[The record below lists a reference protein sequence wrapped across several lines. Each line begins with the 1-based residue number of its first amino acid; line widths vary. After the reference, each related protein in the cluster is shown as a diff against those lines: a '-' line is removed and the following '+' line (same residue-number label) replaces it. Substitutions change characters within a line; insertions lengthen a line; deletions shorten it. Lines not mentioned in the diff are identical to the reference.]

1 MSLEQRLCTARGK
14 RNCQRRTR
22 QSHEHSG
29 TPFSSCSA
37 PTSADRLRR
46 VTTAGDSGAQGVR
59 WDLTPLAPSEEA
71 MKERLEA
78 AVADAAAFVERW
90 PVRSLETIE
99 PTSLR
104 ALLRELADIR
114 AARFEAR
121 HWAFMLTK
129 TDSENP
135 AVLDIRAWVDIC
147 SPRLEDAIRHFELAW
162 MALPDDRARSLAEDE
177 AVARDRQYL
186 LGVRRFRPFMLS
198 PAEEHV
204 LSARDASAV
213 TAWQTLRD
221 RTLGSLSA
229 RFDDGSGERE
239 WPLSEL
245 ESARRAHP
253 DRDVRRRAQETTTAL
268 FEPALPV
275 IAHCYDSLVADRL
288 AVDRL
293 RGHDDPMEQANLEN
307 EIDADVVEALLA
319 ASEAHVEIAHRWF
332 RRKAALLG
340 LERLDAVDLQ
350 AAAVEEPLLPW
361 DEANRLVVDMFGAV
375 TPALGTEAERFFSE
389 NRIDA
394 EPRRGKPSM
403 AFCVW
408 PSTRVPGFVFVN
420 WTGQL
425 RDLVMLTH
433 ELGHGTNW
441 GLAARTQTDN
451 SLKQGIALAEVPS
464 TFAELLLVEHLLS
477 TDEDLGRA
485 LLARELDQAVMAAYM
500 SAAFARFEQ
509 AAYALRAQGEALNA
523 DRLNALCEAAVAKVW
538 GDAVTDELGSGKLW
552 WASPPHFVLARFYH
566 YAYTF
571 AFLLAAG
578 LVARSREP
586 GFAEHYERFLTA
598 GGSAAP
604 AELLAGVG
612 VDLGDPEIWNDGFTV
627 LEGLVE
633 RMG

>member
-1 MSLEQRLCTARGK
+1 VATAV
-14 RNCQRRTR
+14 
-22 QSHEHSG
+22 E
-29 TPFSSCSA
+29 
-37 PTSADRLRR
+37 
-46 VTTAGDSGAQGVR
+46 SGAQGVR

-71 MKERLEA
+71 MKERLEG

-90 PVRSLETIE
+90 SAKSLESIE

-114 AARFEAR
+114 AARYEAEQ
-121 HWAFMLTK
+121 WAFMLTM

-135 AVLDIRAWVDIC
+135 AVLDIRAWVDIRL
-147 SPRLEDAIRHFELAW
+147 PRLDDAIRYFELAW
-162 MALPDDRARSLAEDE
+162 MALADDRVRSLAEDE
-177 AVARDRQYL
+177 AVARDRHYL

-198 PAEEHV
+198 PAEERA
-204 LSARDASAV
+204 LAARDASAV
-213 TAWQTLRD
+213 TAWQTLRVG
-221 RTLGSLSA
+221 TLAPLSA
-229 RFDDGSGERE
+229 RFDDGTGERE

-268 FEPALPV
+268 FEPVLPV

-288 AVDRL
+288 AVDHL
-293 RGHDDPMEQANLEN
+293 RGHDDPIDHRNLEN
-307 EIDADVVEALLA
+307 EIDAGVVEALLA

-332 RRKAALLG
+332 RRKATLLG

-350 AAAVEEPLLPW
+350 AAAVEGQLLLPW
-361 DEANRLVVDMFGAV
+361 DEARRLVVDMFGGV

-394 EPRRGKPSM
+394 EPRRGKPGG
-403 AFCVW
+403 AFCLW

-425 RDLVMLTH
+425 RDLVVLAH
-433 ELGHGTNW
+433 ELGHGTNSA
-441 GLAARTQTDN
+441 LAVQAQTDN
-451 SLKQGIALAEVPS
+451 SVKQGIAIAEVPS

-485 LLARELDQAVMAAYM
+485 LLARELDGAVTVAYM
-500 SAAFARFEQ
+500 SVAFARFEQ
-509 AAYALRAQGEALNA
+509 AAYAHRAEGQALSA
-523 DRLNALCEAAVAKVW
+523 DRLNALCEAALAKVW
-538 GDAVTDELGSGKLW
+538 GDAVTDELGCGRLY
-552 WASPPHFVLARFYH
+552 WASLPHFVHERFYT

-586 GFAEHYERFLTA
+586 GFAKRYERFLTA
-598 GGSAAP
+598 GGSASP
-604 AELLAGVG
+604 EERLAIVG
-612 VDLGDPEIWNDGFTV
+612 VDLGDPEIWNDGFAA
-627 LEGLVE
+627 LEGFIE
-633 RMG
+633 RMC

>member
-1 MSLEQRLCTARGK
+1 
-14 RNCQRRTR
+14 
-22 QSHEHSG
+22 
-29 TPFSSCSA
+29 
-37 PTSADRLRR
+37 
-46 VTTAGDSGAQGVR
+46 VTTAVESGAHGVR

-71 MKERLEA
+71 MKVRLEA

-90 PVRSLETIE
+90 SAESLQTIE
-99 PTSLR
+99 PTSLQ

-114 AARFEAR
+114 AARYEAR
-121 HWAFMLTK
+121 YWAFMLTN

-135 AVLDIRAWVDIC
+135 AVLDIRAWVDNG
-147 SPRLEDAIRHFELAW
+147 SPRLDDAIRHFELAW

-177 AVARDRQYL
+177 AVARDRHYL

-198 PAEEHV
+198 PAEERA
-204 LSARDASAV
+204 LSARDASAG
-213 TAWQTLRD
+213 TAWQTLRN
-221 RTLGSLSA
+221 RTLGSLAA
-229 RFDDGSGERE
+229 RFDDGTGERE

-268 FEPALPV
+268 FEPVLPV

-288 AVDRL
+288 AVDHL
-293 RGHDDPMEQANLEN
+293 RGHNNPIDQTNLEN
-307 EIDADVVEALLA
+307 RIDGGVVEALLA

-332 RRKAALLG
+332 RRKASLLG

-350 AAAVEEPLLPW
+350 AAAAVEGQLLPW
-361 DEANRLVVDMFGAV
+361 DEARRLVVDMFWGV
-375 TPALGTEAERFFSE
+375 TPALGAEAERFFSE

-394 EPRRGKPSM
+394 EPRRGKPSG

-408 PSTRVPGFVFVN
+408 PSTRVPGFVCVN

-433 ELGHGTNW
+433 ELGHGTNY
-441 GLAARTQTDN
+441 GLAAQAQTDN
-451 SLKQGIALAEVPS
+451 SLRQGIALAEVPS

-485 LLARELDQAVMAAYM
+485 LLARELDQAVITVYM

-509 AAYALRAQGEALNA
+509 GAYALRAEGQALNA
-523 DRLNALCEAAVAKVW
+523 DRLDALCEAALAKVW

-552 WASPPHFVLARFYH
+552 WASSPHFVHERFYT

-578 LVARSREP
+578 LVARSREH
-586 GFAEHYERFLTA
+586 GFAERYERFLTSD
-598 GGSAAP
+598 GSASP
-604 AELLAGVG
+604 DERLAVVG
-612 VDLGDPEIWNDGFTV
+612 VDLGDPEIWNDGFVV
-627 LEGLVE
+627 LEGFVE
-633 RMG
+633 RMC

>member
-1 MSLEQRLCTARGK
+1 
-14 RNCQRRTR
+14 
-22 QSHEHSG
+22 
-29 TPFSSCSA
+29 
-37 PTSADRLRR
+37 
-46 VTTAGDSGAQGVR
+46 VTTAVDSGAQGVR
-59 WDLTPLAPSEEA
+59 WDLTPLAPSEEV

-90 PVRSLETIE
+90 SAESLGTIE
-99 PTSLR
+99 PAGLR

-114 AARFEAR
+114 AARSEAR
-121 HWAFMLTK
+121 QWAFMLTK

-135 AVLDIRAWVDIC
+135 AVLDIRAWVDIR
-147 SPRLEDAIRHFELAW
+147 SPRLDEAIRHFELAW
-162 MALPDDRARSLAEDE
+162 MALPDDRARALAEDE
-177 AVARDRQYL
+177 ALARDRHYL

-198 PAEEHV
+198 QAEERV

-245 ESARRAHP
+245 ESARRSHP

-268 FEPALPV
+268 FEPVLPV
-275 IAHCYDSLVADRL
+275 LAHCYDSLVADRL

-307 EIDADVVEALLA
+307 EIDAGVVEALLA

-350 AAAVEEPLLPW
+350 AATVEEELLPW
-361 DEANRLVVDMFGAV
+361 DDARRLVVDMFGGV

-441 GLAARTQTDN
+441 GLAAQAQTDN

-477 TDEDLGRA
+477 TDENLGRA
-485 LLARELDQAVMAAYM
+485 LLARELDQAVGVAYTAA
-500 SAAFARFEQ
+500 AHARFEQ
-509 AAYALRAQGEALNA
+509 AAYALRAEGQALNA
-523 DRLNALCEAAVAKVW
+523 DRLNALCEHAVAKVW
-538 GDAVTDELGSGKLW
+538 GDAVTDELGCGRLP
-552 WASPPHFVLARFYH
+552 WASMPHFVMARFYP

-586 GFAEHYERFLTA
+586 GFAERYERFLTA
-598 GGSAAP
+598 GGSASP
-604 AELLAGVG
+604 AELLAVVG
-612 VDLGDPEIWNDGFTV
+612 VELGDPEVWNDGFSV
-627 LEGLVE
+627 LEGFVE
-633 RMG
+633 RM

>member
-1 MSLEQRLCTARGK
+1 
-14 RNCQRRTR
+14 
-22 QSHEHSG
+22 
-29 TPFSSCSA
+29 
-37 PTSADRLRR
+37 
-46 VTTAGDSGAQGVR
+46 VTTAVESGAQGIR

-90 PVRSLETIE
+90 PAKALETIE
-99 PTSLR
+99 PTSLL
-104 ALLRELADIR
+104 ALLRELAAIR

-135 AVLDIRAWVDIC
+135 AVLDIRAWVDNR
-147 SPRLEDAIRHFELAW
+147 SPRLDDAIRHFELAW
-162 MALPDDRARSLAEDE
+162 MALPDYRARSLAEDA
-177 AVARDRQYL
+177 AVARDRHYL

-198 PAEEHV
+198 PAEERV
-204 LSARDASAV
+204 LSARDASAG

-245 ESARRAHP
+245 ESARRSHP

-288 AVDRL
+288 AVDDL
-293 RGHDDPMEQANLEN
+293 RGHDDPMDQANLEN
-307 EIDADVVEALLA
+307 EIDAGVVEALLA

-350 AAAVEEPLLPW
+350 AAAVEERLLPW
-361 DEANRLVVDMFGAV
+361 DEARRLVVDMFGGV
-375 TPALGTEAERFFSE
+375 TPALGTEAESFFSE

-408 PSTRVPGFVFVN
+408 PSTRVPGFVSVN

-441 GLAARTQTDN
+441 GLAAHAQTDN
-451 SLKQGIALAEVPS
+451 SLKQGIAVAEVPS

-477 TDEDLGRA
+477 TDEGLGRA
-485 LLARELDQAVMAAYM
+485 LLARELDQAVMVAYM

-509 AAYALRAQGEALNA
+509 AAYALRAEGRALNA
-523 DRLNALCEAAVAKVW
+523 DRLNALCEAAMAKVW

-552 WASPPHFVLARFYH
+552 WASLPHFVHARFYH

-586 GFAEHYERFLTA
+586 GFAERYERFLTA
-598 GGSAAP
+598 GGSASP
-604 AELLAGVG
+604 AELMAVVG
-612 VDLGDPEIWNDGFTV
+612 VDLGDPEIWNDGFAV
-627 LEGLVE
+627 LEGFVE
-633 RMG
+633 RMC